1 MASQP
6 DGPTLWTQD
15 AGIVFVLLQCAS
27 SSLLSIQ
34 SLFHTALWHIKL
46 QEARGK
52 FHRAD
57 WHKIPKLLF
66 YDVFHQGCFPLS
78 LVSIKV
84 NQLGAEGM
92 LQQLSN
98 MSNGWYEP
106 YYHICYKY
114 FSIIFNF
121 SNRHSK
127 SAAQPPR
134 ENTSDILL
142 SATLNTSRYP
152 AATTAVQQLQTLY
165 ISPADH
171 SRGAW
176 YTFKAPSVQK

>member
-1 MASQP
+1 MCFIKAALHSVFFP
-6 DGPTLWTQD
+6 HC
-15 AGIVFVLLQCAS
+15 IVTHKTP
-27 SSLLSIQ
+27 IPPG
-34 SLFHTALWHIKL
+34 
-46 QEARGK
+46 QEARGT

-57 WHKIPKLLF
+57 RHSEHKIQELLF

-134 ENTSDILL
+134 ENTSDILP

-152 AATTAVQQLQTLY
+152 AAAKVVQQLQTLH
-165 ISPADH
+165 ISQADILKLI
-171 SRGAW
+171 
-176 YTFKAPSVQK
+176 F